1 MDKKILGNFIIYF
14 PTIAY
19 LTYIMVMKKEN
30 SGIDWTSVVI
40 AGLIGMVSNVIGK
53 KIKNKGEVE

>member
-14 PTIAY
+14 PIVAY
-19 LTYIMVMKKEN
+19 VAFIIVLKEEN
-30 SGIDWTSVVI
+30 SGIDWPSIVI
-40 AGLIGMVSNVIGK
+40 GGLIGMISYTIGT

>member
-14 PTIAY
+14 PIVAYTAYTI
-19 LTYIMVMKKEN
+19 VMKKEN

-40 AGLIGMVSNVIGK
+40 GGLIGMISYTIGNR
-53 KIKNKGEVE
+53 IKNKGEVE